1 VIDKII
7 DIDKRKKIEKFFSLL
22 KETKHNLI
30 SSGTKKNFKIKH
42 FEDIYIPIDYI
53 SVGEKNI
60 DVGTGGGIPGI
71 VLSILFDKSEWILLD
86 SISKKTNELGTFIHQ
101 LGLSNVL
108 LVNERVEKFSENNRN
123 SFDSVFFRA
132 VARTDICL
140 EYACPLVKNGGNIY
154 IYKGPNFI
162 SEKKYFENACNLLGI
177 ELIRKVEYAL
187 SDDSSRN
194 LLIFKKVSD
203 SKIRLPRRV
212 GLAKK
217 RPIGEFL

>member
-1 VIDKII
+1 VIDRIT
-7 DIDKRKKIEKFFSLL
+7 DLDKRKKIEKFFSFL
-22 KETKHNLI
+22 KESKHNLI
-30 SSGTKKNFKIKH
+30 SSGTKRNFEVKH
-42 FEDIYIPIDYI
+42 FEDIYIPIDHI
-53 SVGEKNI
+53 SIGEKNI

-71 VLSILFDKSEWILLD
+71 VLSIFFDKSDWILLD
-86 SISKKTNELGTFIHQ
+86 SISKKVNELGTFIHQ
-101 LGLSNVL
+101 LGLSNVS
-108 LVNERVEKFSENNRN
+108 LVSERVESFSENNLN
-123 SFDSVFFRA
+123 SFDSIFFRA

-177 ELIRKVEYAL
+177 EFIRKIEYTL
-187 SDDSSRN
+187 SDGSSRN

-203 SKIRLPRRV
+203 SKIRLPRKV